1 MNSRIAPCLTLLI
14 FAILTSSQMSEA
26 APSGPHPGFTIDV
39 LVDGRPLQQYPA
51 DGTLYIE
58 ALKNREYEIRLHNP
72 LPVRVAVA
80 LSVDGLNTIDAR
92 HTTAASARKWVI
104 GPRGTVT
111 ISGWQTSL
119 THARRFHFTSEERS
133 YAGALGEREN
143 LGVISAVFFREQAPR
158 PITRVKPPAAPS
170 QDSAAG
176 ASRQEAAPDREASEI
191 RRPESSPQ
199 VESKEL
205 AATGFGRRTG
215 HAVREVFLNLEDAPA
230 TSIDLRY
237 EYRPQL
243 ISLGIL
249 PAGPGLSGAMTR
261 RERARGFTTSFCPVP

>member
-1 MNSRIAPCLTLLI
+1 MNSRIAPCLTLLV
-14 FAILTSSQMSEA
+14 FAILTPSQMSEA
-26 APSGPHPGFTIDV
+26 APSSPHPGFTINV

-104 GPRGTVT
+104 GPHGTVT
-111 ISGWQTSL
+111 ISGWQTSR

-143 LGVISAVFFREQAPR
+143 LGVISASSF
-158 PITRVKPPAAPS
+158 
-170 QDSAAG
+170 
-176 ASRQEAAPDREASEI
+176 ASE
-191 RRPESSPQ
+191 RRGRSPESSRPPHRARIHPQ
-199 VESKEL
+199 V
-205 AATGFGRRTG
+205 
-215 HAVREVFLNLEDAPA
+215 H
-230 TSIDLRY
+230 
-237 EYRPQL
+237 
-243 ISLGIL
+243 
-249 PAGPGLSGAMTR
+249 
-261 RERARGFTTSFCPVP
+261 RARRPLPTERLPKSVGQNRRPRSSRKSWRQPASDVEPTTRCGRSS